1 MLKPNF
7 FNRKKLTAFLLL
19 ERMIIRV
26 GDRQVR
32 VNLRSKTME
41 YLLKPVHFLSEIWD
55 KDNLEIFARKLVK
68 IDFFQCFESSIFCQ
82 NIDFW
87 HENSNIYSFYSQ
99 IPSNFGAKIQ
109 ICTCLQVKIEFLVVK
124 N

>member
-41 YLLKPVHFLSEIWD
+41 SLLKPVNFLSEIWD
-55 KDNLEIFARKLVK
+55 KDTLEMPGNWSKLTFSNVLKVQFFVK
-68 IDFFQCFESSIFCQ
+68 I
-82 NIDFW
+82 
-87 HENSNIYSFYSQ
+87 
-99 IPSNFGAKIQ
+99 
-109 ICTCLQVKIEFLVVK
+109 
-124 N
+124 